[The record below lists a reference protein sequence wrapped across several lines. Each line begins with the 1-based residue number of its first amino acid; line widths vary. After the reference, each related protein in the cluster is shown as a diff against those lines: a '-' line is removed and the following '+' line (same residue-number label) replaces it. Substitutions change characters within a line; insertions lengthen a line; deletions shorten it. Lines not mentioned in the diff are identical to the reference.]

1 MVWKRYYGV
10 YDRKKSL
17 RLLSETN
24 SAISV
29 DLDIVMSSTMCLFFR
44 KRLDRSSSDERGASP
59 GF

>member
-29 DLDIVMSSTMCLFFR
+29 DLDIVMSSTMVEIEKCFEPLIR
-44 KRLDRSSSDERGASP
+44 VEGGVGHR
-59 GF
+59 